1 MVSWCWLVKVI
12 TSKDVPPAL
21 MADGEKVLATVGGLS
36 VTVST
41 SEAEH
46 TTGDVAVLQPGEE
59 LVLTTPDGGVIET
72 VLVTWV

>member
-1 MVSWCWLVKVI
+1 MI
-12 TSKDVPPAL
+12 
-21 MADGEKVLATVGGLS
+21 ADGEKVLVTVGGLS

-59 LVLTTPDGGVIET
+59 LVLTTPTGGVMEA
-72 VLVTWV
+72 VLVT